1 MLIMFT
7 QESRRSIGGSGVLP
21 FASFNSSFYTKNNSF
36 SDLYIG
42 NFCPVGSAYSVSYKQ
57 KTYGHSLTV
66 QTKYA
71 VYNPNNFPLLTR
83 SAEAILQ
90 ALIMIRSSIRL
101 SFTSPL
107 PVWGGITAGI
117 LTLFLNTKYNT
128 SFQIHY
134 FKYQIL
140 LISKKNYCLSEDY

>member
-1 MLIMFT
+1 MVSYHVNHVYTRVQKIN
-7 QESRRSIGGSGVLP
+7 RRIRVLP
-21 FASFNSSFYTKNNSF
+21 FASFNSSFGRKNNF
-36 SDLYIG
+36 LSDLYIG
-42 NFCPVGSAYSVSYKQ
+42 NFCPVGSAYSVSYNK
-57 KTYGHSLTV
+57 KTYGHSHTV

-117 LTLFLNTKYNT
+117 LTLFLNTKYITHLSKYTISNT
-128 SFQIHY
+128 
-134 FKYQIL
+134 KY
-140 LISKKNYCLSEDY
+140 S